1 MTQIVSRSINIFSN
15 DSRWLWLTLD
25 NSGWFLMTL
34 GEFLYH
40 STYFENTP
48 DYSGWLWVT
57 LDDSKVKSILGLDVI
72 ESNSSL
78 YLKTNRKKNYSRKI
92 NNNNYNIPADL
103 ASLWKCAVLSVISS
117 WGQPISTI
125 FPLSITHTLHQKII
139 MNNIKNI
146 QSFNFKEKTCLL
158 AKFSFILRLIR
169 FLVFLLICVFGL
181 E

>member
-1 MTQIVSRSINIFSN
+1 MDDYGYLWITLYASGWLRITL
-15 DSRWLWLTLD
+15 DDYEWLWM
-25 NSGWFLMTL
+25 NL
-34 GEFLYH
+34 G
-40 STYFENTP
+40 
-48 DYSGWLWVT
+48 DSGWLWVT

-139 MNNIKNI
+139 MNNIKDI
-146 QSFNFKEKTCLL
+146 QAFNFKEKTCLL

-169 FLVFLLICVFGL
+169 FLFFLSICVFGFSR
-181 E
+181 EM